1 LLLQPEPSN
10 EVTVAKPIHGNEE
23 QCPEQSDLR
32 GDENPLLSNHQRGSL
47 LAVKLTG
54 DSFVP
59 RWQYSFIVP
68 DLSNSGLL
76 RIADEVEFRGARVV
90 RSLLHH
96 AAEDFKYGEWSNF
109 RSNNRALTRPLDR
122 YLPSELILLSHDR
135 LAQYCESTGYIT
147 YYRRVDI
154 EALAFP

>member
-1 LLLQPEPSN
+1 MCTLSTADCTPCVVAQRTHGIHHSLPSSP
-10 EVTVAKPIHGNEE
+10 VDPTTDPLMGSVPIHGNEE

-32 GDENPLLSNHQRGSL
+32 GDENPLSSNHQRGDL

-59 RWQYSFIVP
+59 RWQFSFIVS

-96 AAEDFKYGEWSNF
+96 AAEDFEYGEWSI
-109 RSNNRALTRPLDR
+109 
-122 YLPSELILLSHDR
+122 SEAMTEH
-135 LAQYCESTGYIT
+135 
-147 YYRRVDI
+147 
-154 EALAFP
+154 